1 MLDYREVF
9 GTKYPI
15 VAAAM
20 NQVSDIKLSKAVRHS
35 GGIPSLSIY
44 NYKNNFQGLLE
55 DLKDYKKEF
64 NDLKLFLSLGDAEL
78 KIPAVLDLVLKS
90 KIEFIELILDGAD
103 IHVELESVINN
114 GTKVFVKCLSLKG
127 VIPGITGVIIKGDE
141 GAGRGSKDLNMLF
154 QQIKTQYPDLEIIV
168 SGGIGTYAQIKHYM
182 DLGALAVSIGTLFAV
197 AKESKISLETK
208 LKMINATRTDIK
220 QFETGARQN
229 ALIFS
234 SIDGDDHNHT
244 TGLHAGIHNPTA
256 GHVFVGTAIDQ
267 ITEIKPV
274 AEIIKCL
281 MTES

>member
-44 NYKNNFQGLLE
+44 NYRNNFQGLLA
-55 DLKDYKKEF
+55 DLEDYKKEF

-90 KIEFIELILDGAD
+90 KIEFIELILDGAE
-103 IHVELESVINN
+103 IYTELESIVNN
-114 GTKVFVKCLSLKG
+114 GTRVFVKCLSLKG

-141 GAGRGSKDLNMLF
+141 GAGRGSRDLDTLF
-154 QQIKTQYPDLEIIV
+154 QQIKTHYPDLEIIV
-168 SGGIGTYAQIKHYM
+168 SGGIGTYAQVKYYM
-182 DLGALAVSIGTLFAV
+182 DRGALAVSIGTLFAV
-197 AKESKISLETK
+197 AEESKISLETK
-208 LKMINATRTDIK
+208 LKIINATRTDIK
-220 QFETGARQN
+220 QFETGAQQN

-244 TGLHAGIHNPTA
+244 AGLHTGIHNPTA
-256 GHVFVGTAIDQ
+256 GHVFVGTAIDH